1 MIKPVLALLAAGVLL
16 VAFGARAEEAEKS
29 TEPPEALKPP
39 HQQWAFEGVFGTYDR
54 ASLQRGFQVYKEVCS
69 ACHAV
74 KELYYRDL
82 AALGFSEEEVKALAA
97 QVQVTDAQPNDQG
110 EMVQRPGRPSD
121 PIARPFPNDQ
131 AARAAN
137 NGALPPDLALITKAR
152 EGGADYVFGIL
163 NGYAPPPAD
172 IKMGEGMNYNLY
184 FPGHQIAMP
193 PPLNEGAVTFADGTP
208 ASVKQMAHD
217 VVSFLSWAAEPTL
230 EQRKRTGV
238 KVMIFLLICAGVFYA
253 VKRKI
258 WADLH

>member
-1 MIKPVLALLAAGVLL
+1 MRKLALALGAAAIVGI
-16 VAFGARAEEAEKS
+16 GAATAAEEPKLPSEHWS
-29 TEPPEALKPP
+29 
-39 HQQWAFEGVFGTYDR
+39 FDGIFGTYDR

-172 IKMGEGMNYNLY
+172 IKLGEGMNYNLY

-193 PPLNEGAVTFADGTP
+193 PPLQDGRVTYADGTT
-208 ASVKQMAHD
+208 ASVGQMSHD
-217 VVSFLSWAAEPTL
+217 VVTFLAWAANPEMV
-230 EQRKRTGV
+230 QRKQIGWRVVLYLLLLTG
-238 KVMIFLLICAGVFYA
+238 LTYA
-253 VKRKI
+253 VKRKV
-258 WADLH
+258 WAEVH

>member
-1 MIKPVLALLAAGVLL
+1 MRKLALALGAAAILSLGT
-16 VAFGARAEEAEKS
+16 ASAAEEAKLPSEHWS
-29 TEPPEALKPP
+29 FDGP
-39 HQQWAFEGVFGTYDR
+39 FGTFDR

-82 AALGFSEEEVKALAA
+82 TAIGFSPEEVKALAA
-97 QVQVTDAQPNDQG
+97 AAQVNDLNDQG
-110 EMVQRPGRPSD
+110 ETVQRPGRPSD
-121 PIARPFPNDQ
+121 PIARPYPNDL
-131 AARAAN
+131 AARAAL

-152 EGGADYVFGIL
+152 EGGADYIFAL
-163 NGYAPPPAD
+163 LTGYTPPPAD
-172 IKMGEGMNYNLY
+172 VKMGDGMNYNAY

-193 PPLNEGAVTFADGTP
+193 PPLNEGAVTFADNTP

-217 VVSFLSWAAEPTL
+217 VVTFLSWAAEPTL
-230 EQRKRTGV
+230 EVRKRTGL
-238 KVMIFLLICAGVFYA
+238 KVMIFLLVCVGVFYT

>member
-1 MIKPVLALLAAGVLL
+1 MRKLAL
-16 VAFGARAEEAEKS
+16 AFGAAAILGLGMASAAEEAKLPSEHWS
-29 TEPPEALKPP
+29 
-39 HQQWAFEGVFGTYDR
+39 FDGIFGTYDR
-54 ASLQRGFQVYKEVCS
+54 AALQRGFQVYKEVCA

-82 AALGFSEEEVKALAA
+82 TALGFSEEEVKALAA
-97 QVQVTDAQPNDQG
+97 QVQVNDLNDQG
-110 EMVQRPGRPSD
+110 ETVQRPGRPSD
-121 PIARPFPNDQ
+121 PIARPFPNDL

-152 EGGADYVFGIL
+152 EGGADYIFALLI
-163 NGYAPPPAD
+163 GYTPPPAD
-172 IKMGEGMNYNLY
+172 VKMGDGMNYNLY

-193 PPLNEGAVTFADGTP
+193 QPLNEGAVTFADNTP
-208 ASVKQMAHD
+208 ASVKQMSHD

-230 EQRKRTGV
+230 EVRKRTGL

>member
-1 MIKPVLALLAAGVLL
+1 MRKLALALGAAAVLSIGT
-16 VAFGARAEEAEKS
+16 ASAAEEPKLPSEHWS
-29 TEPPEALKPP
+29 FDGP
-39 HQQWAFEGVFGTYDR
+39 FGTYDR
-54 ASLQRGFQVYKEVCS
+54 AAMQRGFQVYKEVCS
-69 ACHAV
+69 ACHAL

-82 AALGFSEEEVKALAA
+82 TGIGFSEEEVKALAA

-172 IKMGEGMNYNLY
+172 IKLGEGMNYNLY

-193 PPLNEGAVTFADGTP
+193 PPLNDGAVTFADNTP
-208 ASVKQMAHD
+208 ASVKQMSHD
-217 VVSFLSWAAEPTL
+217 VVSFLRWAAEPTL
-230 EQRKRTGV
+230 EVRKRTGL
-238 KVMIFLLICAGVFYA
+238 KVMIFLLICVGVFYA
-253 VKRKI
+253 VKRKV

>member
-1 MIKPVLALLAAGVLL
+1 MRKLALALGAAAMLGLGT
-16 VAFGARAEEAEKS
+16 AYAAEEPKLPSEHWS
-29 TEPPEALKPP
+29 
-39 HQQWAFEGVFGTYDR
+39 FDGVFGTYDR
-54 ASLQRGFQVYKEVCS
+54 AALQRGFQVYKEVC
-69 ACHAV
+69 AVCHAV

-82 AALGFSEEEVKALAA
+82 TALGFSEEEVKALAA
-97 QVQVTDAQPNDQG
+97 QVQVNDLNDQG
-110 EMVQRPGRPSD
+110 ETAQRPGRPSD
-121 PIARPFPNDQ
+121 PIARPFPNDL

-152 EGGADYVFGIL
+152 EGGADYIFAL
-163 NGYAPPPAD
+163 LTGYAPPPAD
-172 IKMGEGMNYNLY
+172 VKMGDGMNYNLY

-193 PPLNEGAVTFADGTP
+193 QPLNEGAVTFADNTP

-230 EQRKRTGV
+230 EVRKKTGL
-238 KVMIFLLICAGVFYA
+238 KVMIFLLICAGVFYT

>member
-1 MIKPVLALLAAGVLL
+1 MRKLAL
-16 VAFGARAEEAEKS
+16 AFGAAAILGLGMASAAEEAKLPSEHWS
-29 TEPPEALKPP
+29 
-39 HQQWAFEGVFGTYDR
+39 FDGIFGTYDR
-54 ASLQRGFQVYKEVCS
+54 AALQRGFQVYKEVCA

-82 AALGFSEEEVKALAA
+82 TALGFSEEEVKALAA
-97 QVQVTDAQPNDQG
+97 QVQVNDLNDQG
-110 EMVQRPGRPSD
+110 ETVQRPGRPSD
-121 PIARPFPNDQ
+121 PIARPFPNDL

-152 EGGADYVFGIL
+152 EGGADYIFALLI
-163 NGYAPPPAD
+163 GYTPPPAD
-172 IKMGEGMNYNLY
+172 VKMGDGMNYNLY

-193 PPLNEGAVTFADGTP
+193 QPLNEGAVTFADNTP
-208 ASVKQMAHD
+208 ASVKQMSHD

-230 EQRKRTGV
+230 EVRKRTGL
-238 KVMIFLLICAGVFYA
+238 KVMIFLLICAGVFYG

>member
-1 MIKPVLALLAAGVLL
+1 MRKLALALGAAAIVGI
-16 VAFGARAEEAEKS
+16 GAATAAD
-29 TEPPEALKPP
+29 EPKLPSE
-39 HQQWAFEGVFGTYDR
+39 HWSFDGIFGTYDR

-172 IKMGEGMNYNLY
+172 IKLGEGMNYNLY

-208 ASVKQMAHD
+208 SSVKQMAHD

>member
-1 MIKPVLALLAAGVLL
+1 MRKLALVAAAALSIGT
-16 VAFGARAEEAEKS
+16 ASAAEDAKLPSEHWS
-29 TEPPEALKPP
+29 
-39 HQQWAFEGVFGTYDR
+39 FDGIFGTYDR
-54 ASLQRGFQVYKEVCS
+54 AALQRGFQVYKEVCS

-82 AALGFSEEEVKALAA
+82 TDIGFSTEEVKALAA

-121 PIARPFPNDQ
+121 PIAQPFANDQ

-152 EGGADYVFGIL
+152 EGGANYVYGIL
-163 NGYAPPPAD
+163 TGYSQAPAD
-172 IKMGEGMNYNLY
+172 VKMGEGMNYNIH

-193 PPLNEGAVTFADGTP
+193 PPLSDGAVTYADNTQATAP
-208 ASVKQMAHD
+208 QMAHD
-217 VVSFLSWAAEPTL
+217 VVTFLSWAAEPTL
-230 EQRKRTGV
+230 ETRKRTGI
-238 KVMIFLLICAGVFYA
+238 KVMLFLLIATGVFYG

>member
-1 MIKPVLALLAAGVLL
+1 MRKLAFVPLGLSVTLGLATA
-16 VAFGARAEEAEKS
+16 AFAEEAKLPSE
-29 TEPPEALKPP
+29 
-39 HQQWAFEGVFGTYDR
+39 QWSFDGVFGTYDR
-54 ASLQRGFQVYKEVCS
+54 AALQRGFQVYKEVCS

-97 QVQVTDAQPNDQG
+97 QVQVTDAEPNDQG

-121 PIARPFPNDQ
+121 PIVRPFANDK

-152 EGGADYVFGIL
+152 EGGPDYIFGL
-163 NGYAPPPAD
+163 LTGYAPPPAD
-172 IKMGEGMNYNLY
+172 MKLGQGMNYNMH

-193 PPLNEGAVTFADGTP
+193 PPLNEGAVTFADNTP
-208 ASVKQMAHD
+208 ATVKQMAHD
-217 VVSFLSWAAEPTL
+217 VVTFLSWAAEPNL
-230 EQRKRTGV
+230 EDRHRTGV
-238 KVMIFLLICAGVFYA
+238 KVMAFLLICAGVFYGI
-253 VKRKI
+253 KRKI

>member
-1 MIKPVLALLAAGVLL
+1 MMRKHLIALAAALALAGG
-16 VAFGARAEEAEKS
+16 FGVTARAQEEA
-29 TEPPEALKPP
+29 PPPP
-39 HQQWAFEGVFGTYDR
+39 HQEWSFYVVFGTYDR
-54 ASLQRGFQVYKEVCS
+54 AALQRGFQVYKEVCA

-97 QVQVTDAQPNDQG
+97 QAQVNDLNDQG
-110 EMVQRPGRPSD
+110 ETVQRPGRPSD
-121 PIARPFPNDQ
+121 PIARPFPNDL

-152 EGGADYVFGIL
+152 EGGADYIFALL

-172 IKMGEGMNYNLY
+172 IKMGQGMNYNLY

-193 PPLNEGAVTFADGTP
+193 PPLSDGAVTYADGTK
-208 ASVKQMAHD
+208 ATVDQEAYD
-217 VVSFLSWAAEPTL
+217 VANFLAWAAEPKL
-230 EQRKRTGV
+230 EERHLIGV
-238 KVMIFLLICAGVFYA
+238 KTVLFLIVLTALLYG

-258 WADLH
+258 WAAVH

>member
-1 MIKPVLALLAAGVLL
+1 MRKLAL
-16 VAFGARAEEAEKS
+16 AFGAAAVLSLGAASAAEEPKLPSEHWS
-29 TEPPEALKPP
+29 YD
-39 HQQWAFEGVFGTYDR
+39 GIFGTYDR
-54 ASLQRGFQVYKEVCS
+54 AALHRGFQVYKEVCA
-69 ACHAV
+69 ACHAL

-97 QVQVTDAQPNDQG
+97 QAQVNDLNDQG
-110 EMVQRPGRPSD
+110 DTIQRPGRPSD
-121 PIARPFPNDQ
+121 PIARPFPNDL

-152 EGGADYVFGIL
+152 EGGADYIFALL

-172 IKMGEGMNYNLY
+172 IKLGQGMNYNLY

-193 PPLNEGAVTFADGTP
+193 PPLVDGSVTFADNTP
-208 ASVKQMAHD
+208 STVKQEAHD
-217 VVSFLSWAAEPTL
+217 IVSFLSWAAEPTL
-230 EQRKRTGV
+230 ETRKKTGL
-238 KVMIFLLICAGVFYA
+238 KVMIFLLVCAGVFYG